1 MNMNSFKNKHTRQWV
16 AAGLLFLLI
25 GGLLLYIYA
34 RTPID
39 DRAVVKTVFIPRGAG
54 FFEIVGILD
63 QVGMVK
69 QKPLFILLTVLKG
82 GVRQIQAGEYELA
95 TSLSPFGVV
104 NKLVRGEIKVYK
116 VTIPEDYTLKQ
127 IADRL
132 VAEHLVS
139 EENFIRVTTDPVF
152 LASLNIDAPS
162 AEGYLYPD
170 TYEFNRNMTARDIVK
185 AMINQFWKKIT
196 PQMMDRA
203 KERGMTTNEW
213 VTLASLIG
221 KETGYKEEKAKV
233 SAVFHNRLKK
243 GMRLQSDPTAIYS
256 LTDYQSVVR
265 RKHLDTDTPYN
276 TYKIMGLPPGPIAN
290 PGIDSLLA
298 ALYPAPVNYLYFVS
312 NNDGTHQFTTTFAA
326 HTQAVLKYQIK
337 RKKE

>member
-1 MNMNSFKNKHTRQWV
+1 
-16 AAGLLFLLI
+16 
-25 GGLLLYIYA
+25 LLLAPVLVLVVYA
-34 RTPID
+34 HRPID
-39 DRAVVKTVFIPRGAG
+39 NRTLDTTIYIPRGAG
-54 FFEIVGILD
+54 FFEIVDILD
-63 QVGMVK
+63 QAGMVK
-69 QKPLFILLTVLKG
+69 QKSLFVLLTLLKG
-82 GVRQIQAGEYELA
+82 GARQIKAGEYDLA
-95 TSLSPFGVV
+95 TSMSSFDVLD
-104 NKLVRGEIKVYK
+104 KLIRGEIKFHK

-139 EENFIRVTTDPVF
+139 EENFIRVATDPVF
-152 LASLNIDAPS
+152 LASLNIAAAS

-170 TYEFNRNMTARDIVK
+170 TYHFNRNMRTQEIVET
-185 AMINQFWKKIT
+185 MIRQFWKKIT

-203 KERGMTTNEW
+203 KELGMTTTQM
-213 VTLASLIG
+213 VALASLIG

>member
-1 MNMNSFKNKHTRQWV
+1 MNMNFFKNKPTRQWV
-16 AAGLLFLLI
+16 AASLLFLLI

-63 QVGMVK
+63 QAGMVK

-82 GVRQIQAGEYELA
+82 GARQMKAGEYELA
-95 TSLSPFGVV
+95 TSLSPCGVV
-104 NKLVRGEIKVYK
+104 NKLVRGEIKIYK

-132 VAEHLVS
+132 VAERLVT
-139 EENFIRVTTDPVF
+139 EESFFGVATDPVF

-185 AMINQFWKKIT
+185 AMINQFRKKIT

-221 KETGYKEEKAKV
+221 KETGHREEKDNV
-233 SAVFHNRLKK
+233 SAVFHNRLKR

-256 LTDYQSVVR
+256 LTGYQAIVR
-265 RKHLDTDTPYN
+265 RKHLNNDTPYN

-290 PGIDSLLA
+290 PGVDSLQA
-298 ALYPAPVNYLYFVS
+298 ALYPAPVNYLYFVAV
-312 NNDGTHQFTTTFAA
+312 NDGTHKFSSTLAA
-326 HTQAVLKYQIK
+326 HSQAVLKYQIK